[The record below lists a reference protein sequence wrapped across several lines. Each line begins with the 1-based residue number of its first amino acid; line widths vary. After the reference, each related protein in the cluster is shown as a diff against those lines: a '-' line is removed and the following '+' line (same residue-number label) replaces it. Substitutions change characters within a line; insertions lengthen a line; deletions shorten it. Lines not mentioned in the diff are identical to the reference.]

1 MANVK
6 RGISLQPQKYLKHL
20 RDCKHIFWSSE
31 RVAAIRQI
39 ICETL

>member
-6 RGISLQPQKYLKHL
+6 RGISQQSQKYRKHL
-20 RDCKHIFWSSE
+20 RGWKHIFWSGE